1 MELCVI
7 LPTPL
12 SPIHFPYFSLS
23 EFMLIYMP
31 TDRPKKKKLK
41 ITKEEEAALVPV
53 KQLGFLVQKQESK
66 EDF

>member
-1 MELCVI
+1 
-7 LPTPL
+7 
-12 SPIHFPYFSLS
+12 
-23 EFMLIYMP
+23 MLIYMP

-66 EDF
+66 EDFWLWVCGLGVGMGNS